1 MGDAPMS
8 PVDVDR
14 EALIALEELMFE
26 RSLAA
31 EIAGYCQ

>member
-8 PVDVDR
+8 LVDVDR
-14 EALIALEELMFE
+14 EALIVLEELMFE

-31 EIAGYCQ
+31 EIAGY